1 MYGIFLSTCVL
12 VNSFTKK
19 IRIFALTIKNK
30 SMNKIKILFVCL
42 GNICRSPSA
51 QTIMQKFVDE
61 KGLQDKYEIDSAGII
76 GFHSGEPADRRMRE
90 HAVRRAYN
98 ITHLSRQV
106 NPKYDFDHFD
116 LIIGMDDRNIADL
129 QNLTVENAHL
139 AKIKKMTSYN
149 KIFKESIIPDPYYG
163 GYEGFEYVLD
173 LLEDACKGLL
183 TELEEL

>member
-1 MYGIFLSTCVL
+1 
-12 VNSFTKK
+12 
-19 IRIFALTIKNK
+19 
-30 SMNKIKILFVCL
+30 MNKTKILFVCL

-61 KGLQDKYEIDSAGII
+61 KGLQNKYEIDSAGII
-76 GFHSGEPADRRMRE
+76 GYHSGEPADGRMRA
-90 HAVRRAYN
+90 HAAKRGYT
-98 ITHLSRQV
+98 ITHRSRRF
-106 NPKYDFDHFD
+106 NAKYDFDHFD
-116 LIIGMDDRNIADL
+116 LIIGMDDNNIQALRN
-129 QNLTVENAHL
+129 QTYENHHL

-183 TELEEL
+183 MELEEL